1 MLVYMNETWFW
12 AVDKQRHNK
21 KIISLEIQPIDHKT
35 YHTSHINKVI
45 GIVISG
51 FLPVDNDIE
60 KGRRIMKVGTYR
72 AGRVMAA
79 KEDSYTRIDV
89 DDGKSYTYP
98 KIAKNR
104 LRVKGQLYFKNIE
117 ITGSKEGTE
126 RKNLRWLFYLTIGA
140 FYFRGWRKWQ
150 RHWVRKVKK
159 E

>member
-21 KIISLEIQPIDHKT
+21 KIMLLEIQPIDHKT

-79 KEDSYTRIDV
+79 KEGSYKRIDG
-89 DDGKSYTYP
+89 DNESYAYP
-98 KIAKNR
+98 RLLQNR
-104 LRVKGQLYFKNIE
+104 LRVKGQLYFNK
-117 ITGSKEGTE
+117 
-126 RKNLRWLFYLTIGA
+126 
-140 FYFRGWRKWQ
+140 
-150 RHWVRKVKK
+150 KK

>member
-72 AGRVMAA
+72 AGRIMAA
-79 KEDSYTRIDV
+79 RVDSYKRIDV
-89 DDGKSYTYP
+89 DNESYTYSRLLD
-98 KIAKNR
+98 NR
-104 LRVKGQLYFKNIE
+104 LRVKGQLYFNK
-117 ITGSKEGTE
+117 
-126 RKNLRWLFYLTIGA
+126 
-140 FYFRGWRKWQ
+140 
-150 RHWVRKVKK
+150 KK
-159 E
+159 ERDQRKG